1 MSEVRITVL
10 DQLDQLE
17 EVLLDG
23 SRIPFSGGRLVNEQ
37 DAIEMM
43 DALRESLPGQISQAD
58 ELIRKREGFIEK
70 ARQQAEE
77 IVAQAKREREQLINQ
92 AAIRQEAERQVAE
105 LRDQA
110 RQQCEQLMLQ
120 TRQQAAQVE
129 QEHQARLAQMEQQFA
144 SRRQQLEQEG
154 QARRQQL
161 DQEAAERNRQLV
173 EQHERARQQSM
184 QELEAIRSEGVRLQ
198 RDSQAEAERLHAD
211 ALSFG
216 KQTLGELEVRLKELS
231 QVVLGGRQELG
242 RLHSQDRSAPRAEVA
257 PIQEAE
263 AGSRTRR
270 VAGRLRRA
278 TRGLAS

>member
-1 MSEVRITVL
+1 
-10 DQLDQLE
+10 
-17 EVLLDG
+17 
-23 SRIPFSGGRLVNEQ
+23 
-37 DAIEMM
+37 
-43 DALRESLPGQISQAD
+43 
-58 ELIRKREGFIEK
+58 
-70 ARQQAEE
+70 
-77 IVAQAKREREQLINQ
+77 
-92 AAIRQEAERQVAE
+92 
-105 LRDQA
+105 
-110 RQQCEQLMLQ
+110 
-120 TRQQAAQVE
+120 
-129 QEHQARLAQMEQQFA
+129 
-144 SRRQQLEQEG
+144 
-154 QARRQQL
+154 
-161 DQEAAERNRQLV
+161 
-173 EQHERARQQSM
+173 M

-216 KQTLGELEVRLKELS
+216 KQTQQQCEALLARTRQESAAIQDGANRYAEQVLGELEVRLKELS